1 MKFSIIH
8 NLKIKNL
15 DDQLFQKCS
24 HGKKQNDYI
33 CSFAK
38 LGKNKKLNCLAM
50 LGYCR
55 NIKVQGLETC
65 FLSARNELKLKIV
78 NNRNKSK

>member
-1 MKFSIIH
+1 
-8 NLKIKNL
+8 
-15 DDQLFQKCS
+15 
-24 HGKKQNDYI
+24 
-33 CSFAK
+33 
-38 LGKNKKLNCLAM
+38 M